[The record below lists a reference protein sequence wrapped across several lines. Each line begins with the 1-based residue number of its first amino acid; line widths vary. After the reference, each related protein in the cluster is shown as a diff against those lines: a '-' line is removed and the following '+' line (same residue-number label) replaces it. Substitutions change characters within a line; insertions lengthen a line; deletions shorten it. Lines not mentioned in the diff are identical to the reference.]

1 MRAWRQCST
10 ALTIFKFP
18 NKGIVRHIHTCASSC
33 SDTLPLLTC
42 SLFISVRPRKS
53 RANNLQSPV
62 GLAGRTCDCCSDH
75 RPLTGP
81 TVAAAGSATPQLVAR
96 RLPWLVRVHILR
108 HRAHDACMRQPYPES
123 DCPAHPEGEDA
134 DPDSVVPPART
145 GRCEEPLSRDQNK
158 GSDQATPFR

>member
-1 MRAWRQCST
+1 MLHCFDHLQVPQQRDCAPHPYLC
-10 ALTIFKFP
+10 IFVF
-18 NKGIVRHIHTCASSC
+18 GHSSPF
-33 SDTLPLLTC
+33 DLLVIYFSETPK
-42 SLFISVRPRKS
+42 ISCQ
-53 RANNLQSPV
+53 QSSVAGRV
-62 GLAGRTCDCCSDH
+62 GGRTCDCCSDH

-145 GRCEEPLSRDQNK
+145 GRCQQPLSRDQNK